1 MRYVYTDQSSAR
13 HRAIRNSYCHSKDS
27 FLSKARCDFPKRV
40 LYKNPT
46 GYNNKFDYFQFQG
59 KMWLLLP
66 FWFFCHLAPVLS
78 ESSCQHE
85 TQTKYALP
93 NRMIFGKI
101 SNLDP
106 TPYPTPQHHH
116 HQTVKVRGLPPDVQ
130 WTALRINNMVFLQN
144 DLHNWKSIPQ
154 VQRHDQRIVWL
165 WLRTEPARLLDKI
178 KVHCSW
184 QRNDGE
190 KGGEALPII
199 SLRPNWK
206 CQSKQYSP
214 ARLVIKCN
222 LMPWYGCDA
231 PPHLYCHPRW
241 IPMNPWTLGAHQ
253 TVDAASG
260 YASELR
266 WWWWL
271 CWLFAIAAPE
281 GPPMESHQPRAPV

>member
-1 MRYVYTDQSSAR
+1 
-13 HRAIRNSYCHSKDS
+13 
-27 FLSKARCDFPKRV
+27 
-40 LYKNPT
+40 
-46 GYNNKFDYFQFQG
+46 
-59 KMWLLLP
+59 MWLLLP

-165 WLRTEPARLLDKI
+165 WLRTEPARLLDKV

-231 PPHLYCHPRW
+231 PPTSIATPDGSR
-241 IPMNPWTLGAHQ
+241 WTLELLVPIKLWTLLPAMQVSSDDDDEIIMLIICNRSTGGTTNGESSAEGSCVVVQLENRQ
-253 TVDAASG
+253 TFNVETNWI
-260 YASELR
+260 YKQR
-266 WWWWL
+266 
-271 CWLFAIAAPE
+271 
-281 GPPMESHQPRAPV
+281 

>member
-1 MRYVYTDQSSAR
+1 
-13 HRAIRNSYCHSKDS
+13 
-27 FLSKARCDFPKRV
+27 
-40 LYKNPT
+40 
-46 GYNNKFDYFQFQG
+46 
-59 KMWLLLP
+59 MWLLLP

-130 WTALRINNMVFLQN
+130 WTALCINNLVFLQTFSQN

-199 SLRPNWK
+199 ISLRPNWK

-231 PPHLYCHPRW
+231 PPPLLPPQMDPDEPLNSWCPSNCGRCFRLCKW
-241 IPMNPWTLGAHQ
+241 APMMMMK
-253 TVDAASG
+253 S
-260 YASELR
+260 
-266 WWWWL
+266 L